1 MNYNKVV
8 IKNNLKVIGKFTL
21 VHEDGREEEIDGK
34 RSFCRC
40 GLSSAMPFCDNTHQS
55 KLKWVKKVTD
65 WKDDLREIRNKSVE
79 WVKRKDDLREIR
91 NKNVKGK

>member
-55 KLKWVKKVTD
+55 KLKWVKKVKNI
-65 WKDDLREIRNKSVE
+65 WKENKELKIYLTCTS
-79 WVKRKDDLREIR
+79 KQGIIGTCIK
-91 NKNVKGK
+91 